1 MLRKLW
7 RLLLTL
13 LLLVPPIA
21 WFLYKPVRVLAP
33 QLLGLVCVKETVC
46 VDDVARAAEA
56 AELYD
61 GALRFILANVGDLQ
75 KPPRVVFCATDSC
88 YSAFGLA
95 KPTAH
100 TTWVGI
106 IVGPRGWEPHYVR
119 HEMIH
124 HLQIEQLGLLK
135 LGPIRRWRAPEWF
148 IEGMAYYLSDDPRGM
163 LEEPYRTCRRRFQAW
178 YRSVDHQRLWELAK
192 EL

>member
-1 MLRKLW
+1 VLRKLW

-56 AELYD
+56 AELYE
-61 GALRFILANVGDLQ
+61 GALLFVQTNIGEIQ

-88 YSAFGLA
+88 FSAFGLV
-95 KPTAH
+95 KPAAH
-100 TTWVGI
+100 TTWAGI
-106 IVGPRGWEPHYVR
+106 IVGPRGWEPHRGTVPDVSPAIPGMVPFR
-119 HEMIH
+119 GPQTAVGAGQRAVTFSGRGRPRVDLDSFAGSWTIC
-124 HLQIEQLGLLK
+124 LLTK
-135 LGPIRRWRAPEWF
+135 TAFQPLWR
-148 IEGMAYYLSDDPRGM
+148 
-163 LEEPYRTCRRRFQAW
+163 
-178 YRSVDHQRLWELAK
+178 
-192 EL
+192 